1 MLRRDPRSPSTFRR
15 SITAAAL
22 VSALAAALV
31 SAGPASAAPTSPDVQ
46 SSGPPAAVD
55 LVDGDATKETR
66 SLFAY
71 LQSVRGTGIL
81 FGHQHTSD
89 YAVTDPNPAGLASDV
104 KNGVGDFP
112 AIFGWDSLILTG
124 DERPGISGASLDQN
138 VNVLVNG
145 IQKADS
151 LGGINTISAH
161 FPNFATGGRYNDTG
175 GNAVR
180 QILPGGPDN
189 AAFVEYLD
197 AFADVAK
204 KSVDE
209 SGQQIPIIF
218 RPWHENNGGW
228 FWWGAGHTTSAE
240 YQEVFRYTVEYL
252 RDTKDVHNFLYAY
265 SPNGTFGGADETYLK
280 TYPGDDFVDIL
291 GYDLY
296 DGTNGSQQWLDSLVA
311 DTAMI
316 SRMADEKGK
325 VSALTE
331 FGMSGALKPNGQNPD
346 LQWYT
351 SILNALRSNPDSARV
366 AYAQTWANFGLE
378 QYFVPYPAFGSTP
391 EHELMP
397 DFRDF
402 YADPASYFAGD
413 LNHVYD
419 RRTTPATQQPT
430 VHIVTP
436 TDRQRVTGT
445 TATIRVSATGVKK
458 ANATYTVDGGPAQP
472 LTLDAQGY
480 YSGTYTIPN
489 GNAESRTAT
498 VEVTIT
504 EGDGKGSKATY
515 TDEALLLLGPA
526 PVAVPGVV
534 DTFEGYSGDD
544 VTLDEAYTST
554 GVNSIAHSADNKASG
569 SYGLSYSYDFASQNY
584 TGIGRTV
591 DQDWSGFTTL
601 NAWMLPDNSGTGATL
616 QLVADGIYFEYNVP
630 LAGTT
635 PLQVSAPFSEF
646 KPASWDTAHPGAV
659 LDATKLA
666 NVTQFSLY
674 LGQGNAGV
682 TKGTIYVDDIIAK

>member
-1 MLRRDPRSPSTFRR
+1 MLRHESRSSYRRR
-15 SITAAAL
+15 SVTAL
-22 VSALAAALV
+22 VVVGALAAALV
-31 SAGPASAAPTSPDVQ
+31 SAGPASAAPPAPGAQ
-46 SSGPPAAVD
+46 RGGPPVAVD
-55 LVDGDATKETR
+55 LVDGSATAETR

-81 FGHQHTSD
+81 FGHQHTTD
-89 YAVTDPNPAGLASDV
+89 YAVTDPAPAGLASDV
-104 KNGVGDFP
+104 RNGVGDFP

-124 DERPGISGASLDQN
+124 DERPGIQGASLEEN
-138 VNVLVNG
+138 AELLVDG
-145 IQKADS
+145 IQKADA

-161 FPNFATGGRYNDTG
+161 FPNFAAGGRYNDTG

-189 AAFVEYLD
+189 AAFLDYLD
-197 AFADVAK
+197 AFADVAS

-209 SGQQIPIIF
+209 SGRQIPIIF

-240 YQEVFRYTVEYL
+240 YQEIFRYTVEYL
-252 RDTKDVHNFLYAY
+252 RDTKGVHNFLYAY
-265 SPNGTFGGADETYLK
+265 SPNGTFGGTDETYLK

-316 SRMADEKGK
+316 SRLADEKGK
-325 VSALTE
+325 ISALTE

-351 SILNALRSNPDSARV
+351 SILDALRSNPDSARI

-378 QYFVPYPAFGSTP
+378 QHYVPYPAFGTTP
-391 EHELMP
+391 EHELMQ
-397 DFRDF
+397 DFRAF
-402 YADPASYFAGD
+402 HADPASYFAGD
-413 LNHVYD
+413 LTNVFD
-419 RRTTPATQQPT
+419 RRTTPVKQQPS

-445 TATIRVSATGVKK
+445 TATIRVSATGVRK
-458 ANATYTVDGGPAQP
+458 ASATYTVDGGPAQP
-472 LTLDAQGY
+472 LALDEQGY
-480 YSGTYTIPN
+480 YTGTYTIPD
-489 GNAESRTAT
+489 GNVEARTAT
-498 VEVTIT
+498 VRATVT
-504 EGDGKGSKATY
+504 EGNGRGSKATF
-515 TDEALLLLGPA
+515 TDSALLLLGPA

-544 VTLDEAYTST
+544 VTLDETYTSA
-554 GVNSIAHSADNKASG
+554 GVNSIAHSTENRASG
-569 SYGLSYSYDFASQNY
+569 SYGLSYSYDFTSQSY

-601 NAWMLPDNSGTGATL
+601 DAWMLPDDSGTGATL
-616 QLVADGIYFEYNVP
+616 QVVADGIYFEYNVP
-630 LAGTT
+630 LSGTA
-635 PLQVSAPFSEF
+635 PLQLSAPFSEF
-646 KPASWDTAHPGAV
+646 APASWDTAHAGAV
-659 LDATKLA
+659 LDAAKLA
-666 NVTQFSLY
+666 KVTQFSLY
-674 LGQGNAGV
+674 LGQGGAGV
-682 TKGTIYVDDIIAK
+682 TSGTVYVDDIIAR

>member
-1 MLRRDPRSPSTFRR
+1 MLRDTQQSRTPGRTL
-15 SITAAAL
+15 TAFVAI
-22 VSALAAALV
+22 SALAAGLV
-31 SAGPASAAPTSPDVQ
+31 AAGPAQAAP
-46 SSGPPAAVD
+46 SGPGARPGGPPTAVD
-55 LVDGDATKETR
+55 LVDGKATAETR

-71 LQSVRGTGIL
+71 LQSVRGNGIL
-81 FGHQHTSD
+81 FGHQHTTD
-89 YAVTDPNPAGLASDV
+89 YAVTDPAPNGLASDV

-112 AIFGWDSLILTG
+112 AVFGWDSLILTG
-124 DERPGISGASLDQN
+124 DERPGVSGASLDEN
-138 VNVLVNG
+138 VDVLVDG
-145 IQKADS
+145 IQKADA
-151 LGGINTISAH
+151 LGGINTISSH

-180 QILPGGPDN
+180 QILPGGPNN
-189 AAFVEYLD
+189 AAFLEYLD
-197 AFADVAK
+197 AYADVAK
-204 KSVDE
+204 EAVDE
-209 SGQQIPIIF
+209 NGKQIPIIF

-240 YQEVFRYTVEYL
+240 YQEIFRYTVEYL
-252 RDTKDVHNFLYAY
+252 RDVKGVHNFLYAY
-265 SPNGTFGGADETYLK
+265 SPNGTFGGTPETYLK

-296 DGTNGSQQWLDSLVA
+296 DGTNGSQQWLDALVA

-316 SRMADEKGK
+316 SRMADEKRK

-351 SILNALRSNPDSARV
+351 SVLNALRSNPDSAKT

-378 QYFVPYPAFGSTP
+378 QHYVPYPAFGSMP

-397 DFRDF
+397 DFRAF

-413 LNHVYD
+413 LQNVYE
-419 RRTTPATQQPT
+419 RRTSAVRENAS

-436 TDRQRVTGT
+436 TDRQRVTGPT
-445 TATIRVSATGVKK
+445 TTVRVAATGIKK
-458 ANATYTVDGGPAQP
+458 ATASYSVDGGPAQP
-472 LTLDAQGY
+472 LTRDVDGY
-480 YSGTYTIPN
+480 WSGTYTVPN
-489 GNAESRTAT
+489 GNTESRTGVLRVT
-498 VEVTIT
+498 VS
-504 EGDGKGSKATY
+504 EGNGKGGKAVY

-544 VTLDEAYTST
+544 VTLDEVYTSA
-554 GVNSIAHSADNKASG
+554 GVNAIAHSAANKASG
-569 SYGLSYSYDFASQNY
+569 SYGLSYTYDFASQNY

-591 DQDWSGFTTL
+591 DQDWSGFTSL

-616 QLVADGIYFEYNVP
+616 QVVADGIYFEYNVP
-630 LAGTT
+630 LTGTA
-635 PLQVSAPFSEF
+635 PIQVSAPFSDF
-646 KPASWDTAHPGAV
+646 KPASWDTAHAGAV
-659 LDATKLA
+659 LDASKLA